1 MSDDEIEKKLH
12 IAGAVGC
19 AVGFICGAGLMA
31 LVGIIF

>member
-1 MSDDEIEKKLH
+1 MSDDEIQKKLH

-19 AVGFICGAGLMA
+19 AVGFISGAGLMA